1 MRLEHSSCQVLASES
16 GSAHRHGMVHDSDS
30 GPGARAAGPA
40 AAGKPSRIEL
50 RVGQSRTKLF
60 GSDSLGPL
68 SLIKENDSD
77 PCTPAPA
84 VTVTVTVTVER
95 QRRQCMRVRRMRQ
108 HACTPA
114 HRDTAGLRTLTR
126 PRGRP
131 AKFRCRGLRQKRP
144 GAGLPANLNPSP
156 IMIPGFA
163 FCNLHFSKFSY
174 KSCTL
179 LKFKL
184 SVSSAAA
191 ASDRP
196 PPLPTRTWHWYGP
209 GVGLLNPSAFAGP
222 GAGGQCSLPLF
233 SSQA

>member
-16 GSAHRHGMVHDSDS
+16 GSAHRMVHDSDS
-30 GPGARAAGPA
+30 GPGARAAGPG
-40 AAGKPSRIEL
+40 AAGKPSRIEF

-77 PCTPAPA
+77 PCTPAA
-84 VTVTVTVTVER
+84 VVTVNVTVTVER

-131 AKFRCRGLRQKRP
+131 AKFRCRGLRQKRA
-144 GAGLPANLNPSP
+144 GAGLPANLNP
-156 IMIPGFA
+156 IIIPGFA
-163 FCNLHFSKFSY
+163 FCNLHFPKFSY

-184 SVSSAAA
+184 SVASAAA
-191 ASDRP
+191 IDSP
-196 PPLPTRTWHWYGP
+196 PPPSDS
-209 GVGLLNPSAFAGP
+209 VGHGTGMARASA
-222 GAGGQCSLPLF
+222 C
-233 SSQA
+233 